1 MNPEVSVVMP
11 CRDGAAFVGATVVH
25 VLELAAEAGV
35 AIEVVVVDDGS
46 TDDTGRIVADLPV
59 RLVTQGPSGVA
70 AARNAGLAHARAP
83 VVGMLDADDRW
94 TAAVFDVLLP
104 ALCAGTAPIVQ
115 GRIRDLWPD
124 LGLGPPYEGHNL
136 GSALFTAE
144 VIAAIGPFDESLS
157 RLEDYEWFV
166 RAYDLQI
173 PKRRVPDPV
182 LDYLRRPDGL
192 TGSASY
198 LDPIQVRVHRD
209 IRRRREMMS
218 AVPRAPGF
226 PSVADYLGV
235 VPPERERRPSDP
247 HAPSALRRLDERT
260 IDAASL
266 VPAFAC
272 VRNERLRL
280 PAMLDHHRRL
290 GIDAFFVVDNDSTDD
305 SVDFLLA
312 QPDVHLWTAPG
323 SFSDARY
330 GTDWLLELMAEHRTS
345 GWRLVI
351 DADELFVY
359 LGYEHTPIGELCRRL
374 DAEGADALLAV
385 MVDLYGD
392 RPVNETSYEAG
403 DDPLV
408 ACPWFDRT
416 PWSVTRDEFA
426 GHRSHPSF
434 FGGMRQRVF
443 GAPAGVD
450 ADTYFTLN
458 KVPLFRGGPELV
470 PSPNFHWLDGACV
483 SRGRSALLHWK
494 YTAGFAADVQAE
506 AVRGEHWD
514 AASQYRRYA
523 AGFDGASGLSLYDPS
538 RSVRFVDSEQL
549 GRLGILAGAGVDDVR
564 ST

>member
-1 MNPEVSVVMP
+1 MTPEVSVVMP

-25 VLELAAEAGV
+25 VLELAAAAGV
-35 AIEVVVVDDGS
+35 AIEVIVVDDGS
-46 TDDTGRIVADLPV
+46 TDDTRRIVEELPV
-59 RLVTQGPSGVA
+59 RLVTQAPAGVA

-83 VVGMLDADDRW
+83 VIGMLDSDDRW
-94 TAAVFDVLLP
+94 TPAVFDVLLP
-104 ALCAGTAPIVQ
+104 ALRAGVTPIVQ
-115 GRIRDLWPD
+115 GRIRDQWPD
-124 LGLGPPYEGHNL
+124 VGLGPPYEGL
-136 GSALFTAE
+136 SLASALFAAE
-144 VIAAIGPFDESLS
+144 VFTEVGPFDESLR

-182 LDYLRRPDGL
+182 LHYLRRPDGL

-209 IRRRREMMS
+209 IRRRRQMS
-218 AVPRAPGF
+218 DVGRRPGF

-235 VPPERERRPSDP
+235 VPAEPDRRPPAPS
-247 HAPSALRRLDERT
+247 APSALRRLDERT

-290 GIDAFFVVDNDSTDD
+290 GVDAFFVVDNDSTDG

-312 QPDVHLWTAPG
+312 QPDVHVWTATG

-330 GTDWLLELMAEHRTS
+330 GTDWLLELMAEHRS
-345 GWRLVI
+345 GGWRLVI

-392 RPVNETSYEAG
+392 RPVTETSYEAG
-403 DDPLV
+403 DDPLAV
-408 ACPWFDRT
+408 CPWFDRA

-458 KVPLFRGGPELV
+458 KVPLFRGGPGLV
-470 PSPNFHWLDGACV
+470 PSPNFHWLDGARV
-483 SRGRSALLHWK
+483 SGGRAALLHWK
-494 YTAGFAADVQAE
+494 YTAGFAADVRGE
-506 AVRGEHWD
+506 ATRGEHWD

-523 AGFDGASGLSLYDPS
+523 VGFDGAPGLSLYDPS

-549 GRLGILAGAGVDDVR
+549 GRLGILAAAGVDDDR
-564 ST
+564 SP